1 MKINAIQCGQCDD
14 IIFSRVSY
22 DYRKCSCGHCA
33 IDGGFDYMKVSGL
46 FFTYGEID
54 LKVTKAI
61 LHQDWDKSND
71 KYGKISKDE
80 QCSLGISFEKSGIQH
95 TERDTEI
102 SATGDNKTV
111 V

>member
-14 IIFSRVSY
+14 VIFSRANY
-22 DYRKCSCGHCA
+22 DYRKCSCGHCV
-33 IDGGFDYMKVSGL
+33 IDGSKIVGL
-46 FFTYGEID
+46 FFTYGQIELNI
-54 LKVTKAI
+54 TKETAY
-61 LHQDWDKSND
+61 QDWNNSND

-80 QCSLGISFEKSGIQH
+80 QRSLGISFEKSGIQH

-102 SATGDNKTV
+102 SATGDDKTV

>member
-14 IIFSRVSY
+14 IIFSRAHY
-22 DYRKCSCGHCA
+22 DFRRCSCGHCA
-33 IDGGFDYMKVSGL
+33 IDGGFDYVKVSGI

-54 LKVTKAI
+54 LKVTKDI
-61 LHQDWDKSND
+61 LYQDWNNSND

-80 QCSLGISFEKSGIQH
+80 QSTTGIVFEKSGIQH

-102 SATGDNKTV
+102 SATGDDKTV

>member
-14 IIFSRVSY
+14 IIFPRLPY
-22 DYRKCSCGHCA
+22 DSRKCSCGHCTV
-33 IDGGFDYMKVSGL
+33 DGELEGVIATGL
-46 FFTYGEID
+46 FFTYGQID
-54 LKVTKAI
+54 LNITK
-61 LHQDWDKSND
+61 LMLYKDWDESND

-80 QCSLGISFEKSGIQH
+80 QSAAGIVFEKSGIQH